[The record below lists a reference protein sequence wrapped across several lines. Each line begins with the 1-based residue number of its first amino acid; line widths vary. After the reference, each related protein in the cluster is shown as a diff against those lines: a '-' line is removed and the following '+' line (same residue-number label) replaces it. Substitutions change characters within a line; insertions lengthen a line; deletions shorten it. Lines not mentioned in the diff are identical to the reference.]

1 MFIIPFSFSSVSI
14 LRSAIGIIYKSLAT
28 SNIYFQSFWCLLD
41 PLPEIPYTVYIRVMC
56 YRMSHNS
63 KHHLTG
69 RTSLGIK
76 NRLPS

>member
-1 MFIIPFSFSSVSI
+1 
-14 LRSAIGIIYKSLAT
+14 
-28 SNIYFQSFWCLLD
+28 
-41 PLPEIPYTVYIRVMC
+41 
-56 YRMSHNS
+56 MSHNS